1 MENYIFK
8 IFSTSKS
15 KNSSKLHQIFKE
27 LVKNDVCLFLLL
39 FIASETLV
47 DDLDTF
53 FAHKNQATP
62 PSLSENGSLKL
73 PKKKS

>member
-1 MENYIFK
+1 MKNYIFK

-15 KNSSKLHQIFKE
+15 KNSSKLHQKLK

-39 FIASETLV
+39 FTPSETLG

>member
-1 MENYIFK
+1 MKNYIFK

-15 KNSSKLHQIFKE
+15 KNSSKLHQKLE